1 MPWTYILRCADSS
14 YYVGSTT
21 DLERRVS
28 EHQEGVGAA
37 YTRRRLPVVLVW
49 AAEFERI
56 DEAFAFEKRV
66 QGWGR
71 RKREA
76 LISGALVE
84 LPTLASRSRAAKAA
98 RGERP

>member
-1 MPWTYILRCADSS
+1 MPWAYMLRCADNS

-28 EHQEGVGAA
+28 EHQQGLGAI

-49 AAEFERI
+49 SAEFARI

-76 LISGALVE
+76 LISGALDH
-84 LPTLASRSRAAKAA
+84 LPMLASRSRAARAA
-98 RGERP
+98 RQRGQ